1 MDIPKFSLKSTK
13 IFIFYG
19 SLVYLDIEIE
29 TNKGSYEMGWVK
41 DKGGSG
47 VNKYEKGGKVSTA
60 VRIKRAS
67 TKENEDGTWDATV
80 YVDTPTE
87 QVGGE
92 GGGKRRMYKGESTNM
107 YNQRR
112 ARERALNRA
121 MGKTV
126 SSPADS
132 VITGGPEKFKKIK
145 EPPKKTDTKKKTK
158 KKKGFFK
165 RRK

>member
-19 SLVYLDIEIE
+19 SLLYLDIEIE

-92 GGGKRRMYKGESTNM
+92 GGGKRRMYKGTASSFSPTLSAKIAEN
-107 YNQRR
+107 R
-112 ARERALNRA
+112 ARAT
-121 MGKTV
+121 MV

-132 VITGGPEKFKKIK
+132 VITGGKKKFKKRIK
-145 EPPKKTDTKKKTK
+145 KES
-158 KKKGFFK
+158 